1 MNAEDSHDATAIVQA
16 DRAGETPG
24 AAPGPIVR
32 VADLRVSA
40 GEKALVSGV
49 DFTVAA
55 GKVLAIVGAS
65 GSGKTTIGS
74 ALLGA
79 LRPAVTAT
87 GTVEVAG
94 VDVLHCTPGE
104 VPAAYLPQH
113 PAAVLNPVRRIGGV
127 LADIA
132 NARRPIGGSQKLPN
146 TARHSGLPG
155 IPNAGRHGD
164 SLPPDTANP
173 AQRTSNRAL
182 ARAASRE
189 RIADAMRRVGLADPT
204 FLRRFP
210 HQLSGGQQQ
219 RLVLAQAFLCEA
231 KLLVADEP
239 TTGQDAV
246 HRDQV
251 AAELRLAAANGM
263 TVVLLSHDLD
273 LVESISDEV
282 AVLESGAI
290 VEHRPTAELFAAP
303 RHDYTRRLLA
313 ARSVQRRAPKPS
325 ARTDAKIIGR
335 GLTVEVGRS
344 RTRILDVVDFEARQ
358 GECLAILG
366 ASGSGKTTLARTVA
380 GLRQAT
386 AGDLHLDG
394 AVLPVRG
401 RRRTRAERAKIQ
413 YVFQDAHASFDEHR
427 SIADQV
433 ARSAIRLR
441 GLTVAAAREEA
452 ARVLGEVGLPPQ
464 SAERRRDKLSGGQL
478 QRAAL
483 ARALAAEPE
492 VLVCDEITSGLD
504 AITQG
509 GILDLLEALKGEG
522 AMTILLIAHEQAV
535 ADRLADKVM
544 QIEHGRVAGSTR
556 PSS

>member
-1 MNAEDSHDATAIVQA
+1 M
-16 DRAGETPG
+16 
-24 AAPGPIVR
+24 
-32 VADLRVSA
+32 
-40 GEKALVSGV
+40 
-49 DFTVAA
+49 
-55 GKVLAIVGAS
+55 
-65 GSGKTTIGS
+65 
-74 ALLGA
+74 
-79 LRPAVTAT
+79 
-87 GTVEVAG
+87 
-94 VDVLHCTPGE
+94 
-104 VPAAYLPQH
+104 
-113 PAAVLNPVRRIGGV
+113 
-127 LADIA
+127 
-132 NARRPIGGSQKLPN
+132 
-146 TARHSGLPG
+146 
-155 IPNAGRHGD
+155 
-164 SLPPDTANP
+164 
-173 AQRTSNRAL
+173 
-182 ARAASRE
+182 
-189 RIADAMRRVGLADPT
+189 
-204 FLRRFP
+204 
-210 HQLSGGQQQ
+210 
-219 RLVLAQAFLCEA
+219 
-231 KLLVADEP
+231 
-239 TTGQDAV
+239 
-246 HRDQV
+246 
-251 AAELRLAAANGM
+251 
-263 TVVLLSHDLD
+263 
-273 LVESISDEV
+273 
-282 AVLESGAI
+282 
-290 VEHRPTAELFAAP
+290 
-303 RHDYTRRLLA
+303 
-313 ARSVQRRAPKPS
+313 
-325 ARTDAKIIGR
+325 
-335 GLTVEVGRS
+335 EVGRS

-522 AMTILLIAHEQAV
+522 AMTILLIAHEQSV